1 MRRNAGAHTDRNSLR
16 AVNQKIRHTDRKHLR
31 LLFRL
36 VVVGDKFNRL
46 IRVTAIDG
54 GITKYRYDSLDRLT
68 GVTQPDGAVT
78 SYEVDLN
85 RQVTKLTQKIMS
97 MTSGAT

>member
-1 MRRNAGAHTDRNSLR
+1 MGNLTMEVSPKGAMTSYEYDKHDELT
-16 AVNQKIRHTDRKHLR
+16 AVKDPRGN
-31 LLFRL
+31 
-36 VVVGDKFNRL
+36 
-46 IRVTAIDG
+46 
-54 GITKYRYDSLDRLT
+54 
-68 GVTQPDGAVT
+68 VT

>member
-1 MRRNAGAHTDRNSLR
+1 MTKKKDAYGLVTEYQYDVMGNLTMEVSPKGAMTSYEYDKHDELK
-16 AVNQKIRHTDRKHLR
+16 AVKDPRGN
-31 LLFRL
+31 
-36 VVVGDKFNRL
+36 
-46 IRVTAIDG
+46 
-54 GITKYRYDSLDRLT
+54 
-68 GVTQPDGAVT
+68 VT